1 MACTVVGVRPANGGW
16 IVEQDAEQSGPYF
29 SDDLAMRVAIAQ
41 VRNLVRAGKCARLS
55 VQNAGGEPQAE
66 VCRCRE
72 FMHTAAM
79 LRGAAKQAADG
90 VRRSAAVALAASRA
104 RRP

>member
-1 MACTVVGVRPANGGW
+1 MACTVVGVRPAKGGW
-16 IVEQDAEQSGPYF
+16 VVEQDTEQSGPYF

-41 VRNLVRAGKCARLS
+41 VRDLVRAGQCARLS
-55 VQNAGGEPQAE
+55 VQNAAGEPQAE

-79 LRGAAKQAADG
+79 LRGAANKASQAAD
-90 VRRSAAVALAASRA
+90 VALALDGPGVA
-104 RRP
+104 R

>member
-1 MACTVVGVRPANGGW
+1 MACTVVGVRPAHGGW
-16 IVEQDAEQSGPYF
+16 VVKQDTEQSGPYF

-41 VRNLVRAGKCARLS
+41 VRDLVRAGKSARLS
-55 VQNAGGEPQAE
+55 VQNADGEPQAE

-79 LRGAAKQAADG
+79 LRGAAKKASQVADG
-90 VRRSAAVALAASRA
+90 ACALDSPAL
-104 RRP
+104 P